1 MVRLRRRGSARGLRG
16 KLTSDPGIK
25 VTAAAVVLGIDPR
38 FVLDTPEVDLPIVE
52 AVISVAQN
60 MRRDYDESWAR
71 TIANMTAHEVVPPL
85 GKHITRLVRAL
96 RG

>member
-1 MVRLRRRGSARGLRG
+1 M
-16 KLTSDPGIK
+16 
-25 VTAAAVVLGIDPR
+25 VLGIDPR
-38 FVLDTPEVDLPIVE
+38 FVIDTPEVDLPVVE
-52 AVISVAQN
+52 AVISVAQD

-71 TIANMTAHEVVPPL
+71 AIANMTAHEVVPPL